1 MRAAACAMRRL
12 PLRAAFAHFLCL
24 PMPQTMPYIAAVV
37 RATCCGHPVAEVM
50 LILWAMGHLIE
61 GASGFGTGPATLT
74 RKPAAHAVACH
85 MLAASKLPPR

>member
-1 MRAAACAMRRL
+1 MGVQLLLAAACRSL
-12 PLRAAFAHFLCL
+12 LCL
-24 PMPQTMPYIAAVV
+24 PRCLPQTMPYIAAVV

-74 RKPAAHAVACH
+74 RKPVA
-85 MLAASKLPPR
+85 LVVTA